1 LGDWAAG
8 WLEVV
13 HISKLTIVIVVVTFE
28 TTAFVGPLL
37 LEGRN
42 FFLPVDGPLKL
53 ITDNAEKDNGL
64 LLLQLLEKKWW
75 RKKNGSKR
83 KLKPN

>member
-8 WLEVV
+8 WLGVV
-13 HISKLTIVIVVVTFE
+13 HISKLSIVIVVVTFE

-75 RKKNGSKR
+75 HKKMVRSEN
-83 KLKPN
+83 